1 MNEDLNEFVDML
13 DELDPALYVIGVYW
27 NTTSR
32 CWRVQMD
39 SEDFLREFDFWD
51 ENKYPGNR
59 YPYELVVDRG
69 NVEVFC
75 LVKEVPE

>member
-13 DELDPALYVIGVYW
+13 DELDPALGVIGVYW
-27 NTTSR
+27 DTSSR

-39 SEDFLREFDFWD
+39 DEDFLSQFEFWD
-51 ENKYPGNR
+51 ENKHPGKR
-59 YPYELVVDRG
+59 YPYELFATCG

-75 LVKEVPE
+75 LVEKVPK